1 MADPKTDKPTI
12 EECQAAAKAAADPD
26 GICSV
31 TALIEGVTNH
41 GVKYAKGVVF
51 PMEHSLAAVHAWV
64 GQVRIDPQIAQI
76 PAEADKAK

>member
-1 MADPKTDKPTI
+1 M
-12 EECQAAAKAAADPD
+12 
-26 GICSV
+26 
-31 TALIEGVTNH
+31 TNH